1 MEILV
6 TYIHRDVVDIDP
18 YAIIDQAKKELK
30 STVKFKVSIDALED
44 YISENIYDL
53 IETVYSIDVSD
64 EDTELDDDDIDSL
77 IDTINNV
84 IEETK

>member
-6 TYIHRDVVDIDP
+6 TYIRRDVVDIDP

-53 IETVYSIDVSD
+53 IKTVYSIDVSD

-84 IEETK
+84 MEETK

>member
-44 YISENIYDL
+44 YISENI
-53 IETVYSIDVSD
+53 
-64 EDTELDDDDIDSL
+64 
-77 IDTINNV
+77 
-84 IEETK
+84 

>member
-6 TYIHRDVVDIDP
+6 TYIRRDVVDIDP

>member
-30 STVKFKVSIDALED
+30 STVK
-44 YISENIYDL
+44 
-53 IETVYSIDVSD
+53 
-64 EDTELDDDDIDSL
+64 
-77 IDTINNV
+77 
-84 IEETK
+84 

>member
-6 TYIHRDVVDIDP
+6 TYIRRDVVDIDP

-53 IETVYSIDVSD
+53 IETVYFIAVSD
-64 EDTELDDDDIDSL
+64 EDTELDDDGIDSL